1 MVMPIVILVSAA
13 LLVIGVR
20 MLERVKASAALNRAC
35 AFEVV
40 DPVFSAET
48 ILRLK
53 WMGINVIEDVAD

>member
-35 AFEVV
+35 ALEVV
-40 DPVFSAET
+40 DPVFPAEK